1 MFAKAHSHPLYTL
14 MYLKTRR
21 TRLIISL
28 SALLIVLVITAGC
41 GFHLRGSVELP
52 KSLSAVYVEQQQA
65 PLIAEALNRA
75 FTEQQLSPVEDKA
88 QSQVVLDVSQE
99 QYQRQVLSVGASGNV
114 QEYQLN
120 YSVKLRILD
129 AKGQELADPQTL
141 RITRELR
148 YDSAEVVAK
157 ADEEQQLK
165 TEMLADAARQIMRR
179 LQFIES
185 K

>member
-1 MFAKAHSHPLYTL
+1 MCLSSSKNPQRLRL
-14 MYLKTRR
+14 MVSLTAV
-21 TRLIISL
+21 LILQII
-28 SALLIVLVITAGC
+28 ATAC
-41 GFHLRGSVELP
+41 GFHLRGSVALP
-52 KSLSAVYVEQQQA
+52 PSLSAIYVEQQQA

-75 FTEQQLSPVEDKA
+75 FTEQHLSPVEEKA
-88 QSQVVLDVSQE
+88 QAQAVLNVSQE

-120 YSVKLRILD
+120 YVVSLRILD
-129 AKGQELADPQTL
+129 AKGQVLADPQTL

-179 LQFIES
+179 LQFLES

>member
-1 MFAKAHSHPLYTL
+1 L
-14 MYLKTRR
+14 
-21 TRLIISL
+21 RLVAWYSVVLSL
-28 SALLIVLVITAGC
+28 LLALAGC
-41 GFHLRGSVELP
+41 GFHLRGSVALP
-52 KSLSAVYVEQQQA
+52 PSLSAIYVEQQQA
-65 PLIAEALNRA
+65 PLIGEALYHA
-75 FTEQQLSPVEDKA
+75 FTEQRLSPVEEKA
-88 QSQVVLDVSQE
+88 QAQVVLNVSQE
-99 QYQRQVLSVGASGNV
+99 QYQRQVLSVGATGNV

-120 YSVKLRILD
+120 YSVNLKILD
-129 AKGQELADPQTL
+129 AAGQALADPQIL

-165 TEMLADAARQIMRR
+165 TEILADAARQIMRR